1 MSRTLLEPT
10 LGNPAWM
17 AEHRDDLRQLFPE
30 TWTLGANLNL
40 MAIGF
45 KLKLLG
51 VEWRSMDE
59 LSRILAFLTK
69 YGVVI
74 VGENGTQFRRSAR

>member
-1 MSRTLLEPT
+1 MSTLLRPT
-10 LGNPAWM
+10 LGDPKWLADN
-17 AEHRDDLRQLFPE
+17 RDALRELFPE

-40 MAIGF
+40 VAIGF

-51 VEWRSMDE
+51 VEWRSYDE

-69 YGVVI
+69 IGVVL
-74 VGENGTQFRRSAR
+74 VAENGTQFRRSAR